1 MSRQLLRYY
10 DGKTTG
16 KELHTVSDIV
26 STWAPKNENDTLAYI
41 AHISQMLGVSPDA
54 QINLRDP
61 NVMSTMMNGI
71 IQKENG
77 RNPYG
82 DEMVR
87 AAGVS
92 AIANGPVLNQQ
103 TTINVNGV
111 SDPQEAGNIVAGKQA
126 GVMSNGIQQLST
138 GPR

>member
-1 MSRQLLRYY
+1 
-10 DGKTTG
+10 
-16 KELHTVSDIV
+16 
-26 STWAPKNENDTLAYI
+26 
-41 AHISQMLGVSPDA
+41 MLGVSPNA

-61 NVMSTMMNGI
+61 NVMATMMNGI

-92 AIANGPVLNQQ
+92 AIANGPVLNQE
-103 TTINVNGV
+103 TTININGV